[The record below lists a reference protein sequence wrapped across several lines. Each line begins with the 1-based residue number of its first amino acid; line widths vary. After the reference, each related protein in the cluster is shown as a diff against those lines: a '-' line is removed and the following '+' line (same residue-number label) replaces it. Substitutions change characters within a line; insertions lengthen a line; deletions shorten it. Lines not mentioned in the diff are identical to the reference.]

1 MILISLFF
9 LYISSQSFENN
20 EDFNFQEISIIINN
34 IQNKPDVFVLLL
46 DEFAGEKQLEMDFD
60 YSLKSFKTQLEE
72 RNFLFSNQ
80 SFTNYPNTIYSIP
93 SLLNMIYADDVIE
106 KYQSDS
112 KDVRA
117 SSPLIKHNNVMKIF
131 KSYGYNVTTLSN
143 GYGEKFNVPGD
154 SPFVDQKLCTT
165 DNIIEPAILMT
176 LVEIYVPLP
185 DDSNITHQ
193 LTGESY
199 TDLFIRLKFY
209 LSLLI

>member
-1 MILISLFF
+1 M
-9 LYISSQSFENN
+9 
-20 EDFNFQEISIIINN
+20 
-34 IQNKPDVFVLLL
+34 LL

-80 SFTNYPNTIYSIP
+80 SFTNYPNKIYSIP

-131 KSYGYNVTTLSN
+131 KSNKPVANYNIRNINYYFDYSMAIRNLT
-143 GYGEKFNVPGD
+143 
-154 SPFVDQKLCTT
+154 QK
-165 DNIIEPAILMT
+165 
-176 LVEIYVPLP
+176 YV
-185 DDSNITHQ
+185 
-193 LTGESY
+193 
-199 TDLFIRLKFY
+199 
-209 LSLLI
+209 